1 MKEQR
6 KFQKYLDFLNKRK
19 SKKTEQKINKLKR
32 ENITEPSFNVNDNH
46 SKNVI
51 KSYISEIKRQMNLR
65 NKIDDKIQTTMSD
78 IHKKFN
84 NDDNINLKRK
94 FTNKINFINNNLY
107 NKEKKGKKEKIRN
120 KNVLKKY
127 SEKLYNSDI
136 NNKKCEKK
144 ISNYSNNYFI
154 ENKNNMRY
162 NFSSDFIPTNKELNH
177 ILSSYDFKN
186 DNELGD
192 LNIKTKVHFK
202 NLLALVHELKA
213 KNELLKKELRNRD
226 DLISSYEKMNLNK
239 NNEEKIKENRNDIIQ
254 NKYNKNFL
262 LDNQKLKSE
271 VLKLNKEL
279 EDNKNY
285 YEDIIDDFKKQLNEE
300 KNENNIYENKYKEI
314 EKRYIDSNENIFNMK
329 QDLEN
334 TILREKNLEDINQK
348 YEMITTNQQKRIEF
362 LENQLKV
369 VLTLIKDLFNKENNS
384 LYPMRNKLF
393 YDISTLNNIYQ

>member
-107 NKEKKGKKEKIRN
+107 NKEKKEKIRN

-239 NNEEKIKENRNDIIQ
+239 NNEEKIKENRNAIIQ
-254 NKYNKNFL
+254 NKYNKNVL

-285 YEDIIDDFKKQLNEE
+285 YEDIIDDFKNQLNEE
-300 KNENNIYENKYKEI
+300 KNKSNFYENKYKEI

>member
-1 MKEQR
+1 
-6 KFQKYLDFLNKRK
+6 
-19 SKKTEQKINKLKR
+19 
-32 ENITEPSFNVNDNH
+32 
-46 SKNVI
+46 
-51 KSYISEIKRQMNLR
+51 MNLR

-84 NDDNINLKRK
+84 KEDNINLKGK
-94 FTNKINFINNNLY
+94 FRNKINSKNSNLY
-107 NKEKKGKKEKIRN
+107 NREKKENKRN

-127 SEKLYNSDI
+127 SEKIYNSDI
-136 NNKKCEKK
+136 NNKKCERK

-254 NKYNKNFL
+254 NKYNKNVL

-300 KNENNIYENKYKEI
+300 KNKSNLYENKYKEI

>member
-84 NDDNINLKRK
+84 KEDNINLKGK
-94 FTNKINFINNNLY
+94 FRNKINSKNSNLY
-107 NKEKKGKKEKIRN
+107 NREKKENKRN

-127 SEKLYNSDI
+127 SEKIYNSDI
-136 NNKKCEKK
+136 NNKKCERK

-254 NKYNKNFL
+254 NKYNKNVL

-300 KNENNIYENKYKEI
+300 KNKSNLYENKYKEI

>member
-6 KFQKYLDFLNKRK
+6 KFLKYLDFLNKRK
-19 SKKTEQKINKLKR
+19 SKKAEQKINKLKR

-107 NKEKKGKKEKIRN
+107 NKEKIRN

-213 KNELLKKELRNRD
+213 KNELLKKELRNKD

-254 NKYNKNFL
+254 NKYNKNVL

-285 YEDIIDDFKKQLNEE
+285 YEDIIDDFKNQLNEE
-300 KNENNIYENKYKEI
+300 KNKSNFYENKYKEI

>member
-300 KNENNIYENKYKEI
+300 KNESNLYENKYKEI

>member
-1 MKEQR
+1 MKEQK

-107 NKEKKGKKEKIRN
+107 NKEKKEKIRN

-254 NKYNKNFL
+254 NKYNKNVL

-285 YEDIIDDFKKQLNEE
+285 YEDIIDDLKKQLNEE
-300 KNENNIYENKYKEI
+300 KNKSNLYENKYKEI

>member
-78 IHKKFN
+78 IPKKFN

-107 NKEKKGKKEKIRN
+107 NKEKKEKIRN

-213 KNELLKKELRNRD
+213 KNELLKKELRNKD

-254 NKYNKNFL
+254 NKYNKNVL

-285 YEDIIDDFKKQLNEE
+285 YEDIIDDFKNQLNEE
-300 KNENNIYENKYKEI
+300 KNKSNFYENKYKEI